1 MAWPRNLSKLV
12 RKDEV
17 LAGHTSFRIGGS
29 AEFYAEPRDNREL
42 AGLLRAARREGILVR
57 VMGGGTNILVRDEG
71 VEGLVLNTT
80 GLAAEP
86 EFVNGTTLLCR
97 AGSRLSEVVRLG
109 ILRGFG
115 NVEALAGIPGTVG
128 GAVMG
133 NAGTRRGAT
142 GDFVRMVRFV
152 DFVGRTHEVEQENL
166 RFGYRTGPEIDGVIT
181 DVLLGFEKADPD
193 VVRKRVV
200 ALMTGREATQPLWI
214 LSAGCVVRNPGGAG
228 AGQLIESAGL
238 KGARVGGAMVSEKH
252 ANYII
257 NAGGASAKDVV
268 GLIERIKKE
277 VAAKL
282 GVSLE
287 LELEIW

>member
-1 MAWPRNLSKLV
+1 MAWPRNLSRLV
-12 RKDEV
+12 RKDEA

-42 AGLLRAARREGILVR
+42 TRVIRAAGREGILVR
-57 VMGGGTNILVRDEG
+57 VMGGGTNILVGDGG

-86 EFVNGTTLLCR
+86 ELVNGTTLLCR
-97 AGSRLSEVVRLG
+97 AGTRLSQVVRLG
-109 ILRGFG
+109 ILRGFQ
-115 NVEALAGIPGTVG
+115 NVEAFAGIPGTVG

-133 NAGTRRGAT
+133 NAGTRRGAM
-142 GDFVRMVRFV
+142 GDFARMVRFI
-152 DFVGRTHEVEQENL
+152 DFAGRMHEVQQENL
-166 RFGYRTGPEIDGVIT
+166 RFVYRTGPEIDGVIT
-181 DVLLGFEKADPD
+181 DVLLEFEKADPD

-200 ALMTGREATQPLWI
+200 ALMTEREATQPLWI
-214 LSAGCVVRNPGGAG
+214 LSAGCVFRNPGGAG

-238 KGARVGGAMVSEKH
+238 KGARVGGAIVSEKH

-257 NAGGASAKDVV
+257 NVGGASAEDVI

-277 VAAKL
+277 VAEKL

>member
-1 MAWPRNLSKLV
+1 MAWPRNLLRLV
-12 RKDEV
+12 RKDEA

-57 VMGGGTNILVRDEG
+57 VMGGGTNILVGDGG

-80 GLAAEP
+80 GLAAGP
-86 EFVNGTTLLCR
+86 EFVNGSTLFWR

-109 ILRGFG
+109 ILRGFE

-133 NAGTRRGAT
+133 NAGTREGAM
-142 GDFVRMVRFV
+142 GDFARVVRFI
-152 DFVGRTHEVEQENL
+152 DFAGRMHEVQQENL

-181 DVLLGFEKADPD
+181 DVLLEFEKADPD

-200 ALMTGREATQPLWI
+200 ALMTEREATQPLWI
-214 LSAGCVVRNPGGAG
+214 LSAGCVFRNPRGAG
-228 AGQLIESAGL
+228 AGQLVEAAGL

-257 NAGGASAKDVV
+257 NTGAASAEDVI
-268 GLIERIKKE
+268 GLIEKIKQE
-277 VAAKL
+277 VAEKL